1 MEAWERSVFNGR
13 ISPSGRGNSRKNF
26 PIRGSHALEFRTEF
40 FNVPNTVNFSDPI
53 GVMNDANF
61 GRITSQRTPPRQ
73 IQFSLRY
80 RF

>member
-1 MEAWERSVFNGR
+1 LA
-13 ISPSGRGNSRKNF
+13 KNF
-26 PIRGSHALEFRTEF
+26 LIRGSHALEFRTEF